1 MIPEKLYSAS
11 IHHDAKLLIKS
22 FSFFSKY
29 AEESEI
35 TSDYSWLPTLIDE
48 ESILFCSLDN
58 YQENTSTVYG
68 CMMKD
73 FHEEHLSLETISLE
87 KLKFIENELIKLVK
101 AIEMKE
107 DSLELSYIIVRPF
120 VINNR
125 IFIVRKFR
133 N

>member
-35 TSDYSWLPTLIDE
+35 TSDYSWLPTVIDE

-68 CMMKD
+68 CIMKD
-73 FHEEHLSLETISLE
+73 FLPKNLTLETISLE
-87 KLKFIENELIKLVK
+87 KLKFIENELIKIVK